1 MLLDPYS
8 INQASSRYQLV
19 KDCKWKSFDV
29 HEIKSK
35 GEKPKGY
42 GKWINF
48 QIEVTGINRNKLRLQ
63 FFYNQLKCVQED
75 KKQNL

>member
-1 MLLDPYS
+1 M
-8 INQASSRYQLV
+8 NQGSSRYQLV

-29 HEIKSK
+29 HEIKSQ

-48 QIEVTGINRNKLRLQ
+48 QIEVTALNLRV
-63 FFYNQLKCVQED
+63 YTENT
-75 KKQNL
+75 